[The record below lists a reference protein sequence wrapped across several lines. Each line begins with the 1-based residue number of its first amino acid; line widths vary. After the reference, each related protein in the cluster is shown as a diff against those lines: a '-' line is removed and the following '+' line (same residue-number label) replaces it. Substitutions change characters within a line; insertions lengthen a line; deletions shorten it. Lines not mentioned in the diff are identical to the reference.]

1 MAHRDRRLEEI
12 KAALAFIEE
21 LKDHHMPMLRAA
33 DMHELRLAHE
43 TGNMIISAEMKLR
56 ASLMRTESRCSH
68 FRLDYPD
75 IDRENWQAWI
85 NIDQGTDG
93 KMRLEKQPFNRWPS

>member
-56 ASLMRTESRCSH
+56 ASRCAPRAVAVISAWTIPTSIAKTGKRGSTSTKERTARC
-68 FRLDYPD
+68 D
-75 IDRENWQAWI
+75 
-85 NIDQGTDG
+85 
-93 KMRLEKQPFNRWPS
+93 